1 MANHA
6 SSDKRIRQSAKRRLH
21 NRYYAKTTRN
31 AIRALRNTTDKTAA
45 LALLPKVTAMLDKLA
60 KNNIIHK
67 NKTCAEIRGLW
78 DTVNDFMGGP
88 FLQHAYYDEHNHS
101 ILVMEAFVYAASLVE
116 SNLLRK
122 EGSILYSFEWN
133 EKRGE

>member
-1 MANHA
+1 MENHA

-67 NKTCAEIRGLW
+67 NKAANLKSGIAIY
-78 DTVNDFMGGP
+78 VNK
-88 FLQHAYYDEHNHS
+88 LA
-101 ILVMEAFVYAASLVE
+101 
-116 SNLLRK
+116 
-122 EGSILYSFEWN
+122 
-133 EKRGE
+133 